1 MKKYPD
7 YKYPERIPIKNR
19 QWPDKEIDKSP
30 IWCSVDLRDGNQALP
45 VPMNPVQKLR
55 YFNMLL
61 GIGFKEIEVA
71 FPSASKDDFDFV
83 RALIVNN
90 YIPKDVRISVLTQAR
105 KHLIEKTVESLIGV
119 EKAIFH
125 CYVATSDLHSKI
137 VFDKNR
143 DEVLDMAEEGTRMAL
158 EAITKAGMRDQIS
171 YEFSPEEFTDSD
183 IDFVIKLCERVRKVW
198 KPRFKGDLILNLPA
212 TVERRPPNHYADMI
226 EYFCKNYKYRDE
238 VLISLHAHNDQG
250 CAVAA
255 SELALAAGADRVE
268 GTLLGHGERTGNL
281 DLITFVLNLHSRG
294 IKTGLNFE
302 NLPDIIKQ
310 VEEISGILVHPR
322 HPYAGDLVFTAFS
335 GSHQDA
341 IRKGLSS
348 REKAAELFNVG
359 WKVPY
364 LHINPLDIGMK
375 YEQLI
380 RINSQSGKGGIAY
393 ILENEYGI
401 CIPKGMHP
409 ELGDLVQ
416 KFADTKGTEISA
428 SEIRRIFDE
437 NFVDVK
443 GMFEYISSQK
453 KTSPE
458 TTSSDITHIEL
469 TILKEGKPCLV
480 KGWGNGPISAA
491 VHALQSSGLTE
502 TFSLEL
508 YQEQA
513 IDKGEDARA
522 LAYISLKR
530 RSDGQIFNGAGID
543 YSIDIAPIKAI
554 ISALNKAHAKR

>member
-7 YKYPERIPIKNR
+7 YKYPERIPVKNR

-45 VPMNPVQKLR
+45 IPMNPEQKLR
-55 YFNMLL
+55 YFNMLV

-83 RALIVNN
+83 RSLIVNN
-90 YIPKDVRISVLTQAR
+90 HIPKDVRISVLTQAR
-105 KHLIEKTVESLIGV
+105 KHLIEKSVESLIGV
-119 EKAIFH
+119 DKAIFH

-137 VFDKNR
+137 VFEKNR
-143 DEVLDMAEEGTRMAL
+143 DEVLEMAEEGTRMAL
-158 EAITKAGMRDQIS
+158 EAITKAGMRDRIS

-183 IDFVIKLCERVRKVW
+183 IDFVIKLCERVKKVW
-198 KPRFKGDLILNLPA
+198 KPKFKGDLILNLPA

-281 DLITFVLNLHSRG
+281 DLITFALNLHSRG

-302 NLPDIIKQ
+302 KLPDVIKQ

-341 IRKGLSS
+341 IRKGMSS

-364 LHINPLDIGMK
+364 LHINPLDIGKK

-380 RINSQSGKGGIAY
+380 RINSQSGKGGVAY

-401 CIPKGMHP
+401 CIPKAMHP

-416 KFADTKGTEISA
+416 KFADTK
-428 SEIRRIFDE
+428 
-437 NFVDVK
+437 
-443 GMFEYISSQK
+443 
-453 KTSPE
+453 
-458 TTSSDITHIEL
+458 
-469 TILKEGKPCLV
+469 
-480 KGWGNGPISAA
+480 
-491 VHALQSSGLTE
+491 
-502 TFSLEL
+502 
-508 YQEQA
+508 
-513 IDKGEDARA
+513 
-522 LAYISLKR
+522 
-530 RSDGQIFNGAGID
+530 
-543 YSIDIAPIKAI
+543 
-554 ISALNKAHAKR
+554 

>member
-7 YKYPERIPIKNR
+7 YKYPEKIPVKNR
-19 QWPDKEIDKSP
+19 QWPDKEIDKAP

-45 VPMNPVQKLR
+45 VPMNPEQKLR

-61 GIGFKEIEVA
+61 KIGFKEIEVA

-83 RALIVNN
+83 RTLIVNKQ
-90 YIPKDVRISVLTQAR
+90 IPSDVRISILTQAR
-105 KHLIEKTVESLIGV
+105 KHLIEKSVESLIGV
-119 EKAIFH
+119 NKAIFH

-137 VFDKNR
+137 VFDKSR
-143 DEVLDMAEEGTRMAL
+143 DEVLKMAEEGTKMAL
-158 EAITKAGMRDQIS
+158 EAITAAGMRDRIS

-183 IDFVIKLCERVRKVW
+183 IDFVIKLSERVKEIW
-198 KPRFKGDLILNLPA
+198 EPKFKGDLILNLPA

-238 VLISLHAHNDQG
+238 TLISLHAHNDQG

-281 DLITFVLNLHSRG
+281 DLITFALNLHSRG
-294 IKTGLNFE
+294 IKTGLNFD
-302 NLPDIIKQ
+302 NLTEIIKQ
-310 VEEISGILVHPR
+310 VEDISGILVHPR

-341 IRKGLSS
+341 IRKGMSS
-348 REKAAELFNVG
+348 RKKSAELFNVG

-364 LHINPLDIGMK
+364 LHINPLDVGKK
-375 YEQLI
+375 YEHLI
-380 RINSQSGKGGIAY
+380 RINSQSGKGGMAY
-393 ILENEYGI
+393 VLENEYGI
-401 CIPKGMHP
+401 CIPKPMHP

-416 KFADTKGTEISA
+416 NFADSKGSEISA
-428 SEIRRIFDE
+428 SEIRRIFDD

-443 GMFEYISSQK
+443 GMFEYVAYKQI
-453 KTSPE
+453 KTE
-458 TTSSDITHIEL
+458 EASSDVIHIEL
-469 TILKEGKPCLV
+469 NLLKDGTPCQV
-480 KGWGNGPISAA
+480 KGWGNGPISAT

-530 RSDGQIFNGAGID
+530 RSDGKIFNAAGID
-543 YSIDIAPIKAI
+543 YSIDIAPVKAI
-554 ISALNKAHAKR
+554 ISALNKAQAKS